1 MRSHEKN
8 FTIQKNLYKV
18 DVLINRRLQA
28 VFEPEKYISKTFIG
42 NTHQH
47 NTFRKT
53 MCHND
58 RYRTAI
64 LRKREILPLEI

>member
-28 VFEPEKYISKTFIG
+28 VFEPEKYISK
-42 NTHQH
+42 
-47 NTFRKT
+47 RS
-53 MCHND
+53 
-58 RYRTAI
+58 
-64 LRKREILPLEI
+64 